1 MNENAF
7 IGEFIS
13 QSIYRIERSSL
24 GIEKSFFLLDEED
37 ICKRPNNSSNSI
49 SNLILHLCGNITQYA
64 ISSLGNKPDNRMRD
78 LEFSTKAGYSKK
90 ELLSKLQKVVEEAT
104 KTISNVSKEELLRVR
119 SVQGFNYTGI
129 AIIVHVVEHYSYHT
143 GQIAFWT
150 KLLKDKDLGMYA
162 GIDLNKKN
170 RI

>member
-64 ISSLGNKPDNRMRD
+64 ISSLGNKPDNRMCD

-129 AIIVHVVEHYSYHT
+129 AIIVHVAEHYSYHT